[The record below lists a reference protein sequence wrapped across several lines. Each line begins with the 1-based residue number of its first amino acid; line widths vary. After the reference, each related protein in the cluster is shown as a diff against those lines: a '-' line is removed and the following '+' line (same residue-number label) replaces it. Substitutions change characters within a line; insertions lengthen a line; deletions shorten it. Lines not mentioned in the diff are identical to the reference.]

1 MPIDHHRLRPL
12 LRGLLAAGMAGV
24 FFQTLPAD
32 AALVTITDFGETIS
46 SDDDSYVITD
56 TSDGFTSIRSIRIP
70 SDGNME
76 SGTVGIEIKGK
87 AWIASEDPDVKAL
100 DVDLGSVPDSV
111 GILLS
116 ADPKPDPEQ
125 PAQSTVSVTG
135 NAQISAATAI
145 KGDQG
150 IMFLSGSDDPSQVRI
165 HGALDMAEGTMSL
178 SAAEVTYAGDGKL
191 GRLDTKVSG
200 QKSTFNVGEGE
211 GGGNA
216 LLRIEALNL
225 THGNVAV
232 QGDAA
237 AASDNQWRLGS
248 ALLVGAITDDV
259 EPAYGGTEDKA
270 ESSSI
275 SVTGNGTLALGTL
288 LERPNE
294 RLDASIRESIAGFD
308 DLSESEQVRA
318 RLSHILADADVLT
331 NNPRKST
338 LLTAAGLTSQAVP
351 ENVTITV
358 GTVNGTD
365 GSGIYLGD
373 DARWVIYYGEEPAA
387 AKDDSKSSP
396 ITVNAGEDSQLIIY
410 GWDGVAAL
418 PDLTLLGFSAQN
430 VFSLNGVRTQVV
442 DGALQRLW
450 CWQMPGLETSA
461 IVKHVEEGWTWGE
474 SEVRPG
480 YSFIVDSFDADRVG
494 PEAYAA
500 VIDSALYLPASSG
513 AMTAVERVERDVV
526 NGLLSHDHKLFEGKG
541 HWWVQGESASYEA
554 PRLFDVGASRS
565 GFDADAYYGTLG
577 YDLSLTENW
586 VGTLAV
592 SFASI
597 DVQSRGLT
605 STITS
610 DAASASVLA
619 SAARFFDQTAVKLAL
634 SYTRA
639 ELTNKNQ
646 VNGHVLES
654 EPELEIVSGAVR
666 WETRFG
672 NDYFVAPLLQAG
684 VHWASFKEGAITD
697 RTESVHGEGFKTT
710 AAERVWGSFMVG
722 ARAGAEF
729 EVKGYQVRPTA
740 ALTGTTAV
748 GDRDWTMRTA
758 LFDGSAASEAAFESA
773 RKFSW
778 RAEGSLE
785 IATSGTKPR
794 MEGGI
799 FGFGAKKT
807 KFVDPYAWSLS
818 VTAAYESASDGEK
831 GTTVGLQFRQ
841 LF

>member
-70 SDGNME
+70 SDESME
-76 SGTVGIEIKGK
+76 RGTVGIEIKGE
-87 AWIASEDPDVKAL
+87 AWIASENPDAKAL
-100 DVDLGSVPDSV
+100 DVNLGTVPDSV

-116 ADPKPDPEQ
+116 AGSSAGAEQ
-125 PAQSTVSVTG
+125 SSQAAVSVTG

-145 KGDQG
+145 KGDQA
-150 IMFLSGSDDPSQVRI
+150 IEFLAGSEESSQVRI
-165 HGALDMAEGTMSL
+165 HGALDMAEGTISL
-178 SAAEVTYAGDGKL
+178 FDAVVTYAGDGKL

-211 GGGNA
+211 GGASA
-216 LLRIEALNL
+216 LLRIGTLNL

-237 AASDNQWRLGS
+237 AVSDNQWRLGS
-248 ALLVGAITDDV
+248 ALLVGAITDD
-259 EPAYGGTEDKA
+259 EAT
-270 ESSSI
+270 ESSRI

-288 LERPNE
+288 LEHPNE

-338 LLTAAGLTSQAVP
+338 LLTAAGLTSEALP

-358 GTVNGTD
+358 GTVNETGE
-365 GSGIYLGD
+365 SGIYLGD

-387 AKDDSKSSP
+387 AKDDSESSP
-396 ITVNAGEDSQLIIY
+396 ITVNAGKDSQLVIY

-480 YSFIVDSFDADRVG
+480 YSFIVDSFDSDRVG

-526 NGLLSHDHKLFEGKG
+526 NGLLSHDYKLFEGKG

-597 DVQSRGLT
+597 DVQSRGLS

-610 DAASASVLA
+610 DATSASVLA
-619 SAARFFDQTAVKLAL
+619 SAARFFDRTAVKLAL

-666 WETRFG
+666 WETRLG

-758 LFDGSAASEAAFESA
+758 LFDGSASSEAAFESA

-778 RAEGSLE
+778 RAEGALE

-807 KFVDPYAWSLS
+807 KFGDPYAWSLS

>member
-32 AALVTITDFGETIS
+32 AALVTITKFGIESVKPT
-46 SDDDSYVITD
+46 YVNAD
-56 TSDGFTSIRSIRIP
+56 EWGNESVRIP
-70 SDGNME
+70 GDGSME
-76 SGTVGIEIKGK
+76 SGTVGLEVEGF
-87 AWIASEDPDVKAL
+87 AWLASEDPDANAL
-100 DVDLGSVPDSV
+100 DVNLGSVPDSV

-135 NAQISAATAI
+135 NAEISAATAI
-145 KGDQG
+145 KGDQE
-150 IMFLSGSDDPSQVRI
+150 IMFLSVSDDPSQVRI
-165 HGALDMAEGTMSL
+165 HGVLDMAEGTMSL

-191 GRLDTKVSG
+191 GRLNIKISG
-200 QKSTFNVGEGE
+200 QLKVGEGE

-259 EPAYGGTEDKA
+259 ESDETT
-270 ESSSI
+270 ESSRI

-358 GTVNGTD
+358 GTVNETD

-396 ITVNAGEDSQLIIY
+396 ITVNAGEDSQLVIY

-526 NGLLSHDHKLFEGKG
+526 NGLLSHDYKLFEGKG

>member
-46 SDDDSYVITD
+46 STDDSYVD
-56 TSDGFTSIRSIRIP
+56 VDEWGYVSVRIP
-70 SDGNME
+70 DKGNME
-76 SGTVGIEIKGK
+76 SGTVGLEVEGF
-87 AWIASEDPDVKAL
+87 AWLSSEDPDAKAL
-100 DVDLGSVPDSV
+100 DVNLGSVPDSV

-135 NAQISAATAI
+135 NAEISAATAI
-145 KGDQG
+145 KGDQA
-150 IMFLSGSDDPSQVRI
+150 IEFLAGSEESSQVRI
-165 HGALDMAEGTMSL
+165 HGALDMAEGTISL
-178 SAAEVTYAGDGKL
+178 FDAVVTYAGDGKL

-211 GGGNA
+211 GGASA
-216 LLRIEALNL
+216 LLRIETLNL

-232 QGDAA
+232 QGDAV

-259 EPAYGGTEDKA
+259 ESGETT
-270 ESSSI
+270 ESSRI

-338 LLTAAGLTSQAVP
+338 LLTAAGLTSEALP

-358 GTVNGTD
+358 GTVNETGE
-365 GSGIYLGD
+365 SGIYLGD
-373 DARWVIYYGEEPAA
+373 DARWVIYYGEEPSAT
-387 AKDDSKSSP
+387 KDDSESSP
-396 ITVNAGEDSQLIIY
+396 ITVNAGKDSQLVIY

-442 DGALQRLW
+442 DGALQRRW

-526 NGLLSHDHKLFEGKG
+526 NGLLSHDYKLFEGKG

-597 DVQSRGLT
+597 DVQSRGLS

-610 DAASASVLA
+610 DATSASVLA
-619 SAARFFDQTAVKLAL
+619 SAARFFDRTAVKLAL

-666 WETRFG
+666 WETRLG

-758 LFDGSAASEAAFESA
+758 LFDGSASSEAAFESA

-778 RAEGSLE
+778 RAEGALE

>member
-46 SDDDSYVITD
+46 STDDSYVD
-56 TSDGFTSIRSIRIP
+56 VDEWGYVSVRIP
-70 SDGNME
+70 DKGNME
-76 SGTVGIEIKGK
+76 SGTVGLEVEGF
-87 AWIASEDPDVKAL
+87 AWLSSEDPDAKAL
-100 DVDLGSVPDSV
+100 DVNLGSVPDSV

-135 NAQISAATAI
+135 NAEISAATAI
-145 KGDQG
+145 KGDQA
-150 IMFLSGSDDPSQVRI
+150 IEFLAGSEESSQVRI
-165 HGALDMAEGTMSL
+165 HGALDMAEGTISL
-178 SAAEVTYAGDGKL
+178 FDAVVTYAGDGKL

-211 GGGNA
+211 GGASA
-216 LLRIEALNL
+216 LLRIETLNL

-232 QGDAA
+232 QGDAV

-259 EPAYGGTEDKA
+259 ESGETT
-270 ESSSI
+270 ESSRI

-338 LLTAAGLTSQAVP
+338 LLTAAGLTSEALP

-358 GTVNGTD
+358 GTVNETGE
-365 GSGIYLGD
+365 SGIYLGD
-373 DARWVIYYGEEPAA
+373 DARWVIYYGEEPSAT
-387 AKDDSKSSP
+387 KDDSESSP
-396 ITVNAGEDSQLIIY
+396 ITVNAGKDSQLVIY

-442 DGALQRLW
+442 DGALQRRW

-526 NGLLSHDHKLFEGKG
+526 NGLLSHDYKLFEGKG

-597 DVQSRGLT
+597 DVQSRGLS

-610 DAASASVLA
+610 DATSASVLA
-619 SAARFFDQTAVKLAL
+619 SAARFFDRTAVKLAL

-666 WETRFG
+666 WETRLG

-758 LFDGSAASEAAFESA
+758 LFDGSASSEVAFESA

-778 RAEGSLE
+778 RAEGALE

>member
-32 AALVTITDFGETIS
+32 AALVTIKNSEVDSVDKTYVDVDEWGYVS
-46 SDDDSYVITD
+46 SV
-56 TSDGFTSIRSIRIP
+56 RIP

-76 SGTVGIEIKGK
+76 SGTVGIEIKGD
-87 AWIASEDPDVKAL
+87 AWIASENPDVKAL
-100 DVDLGSVPDSV
+100 DVNLGTVPDSV

-116 ADPKPDPEQ
+116 AGSSAGAEQ
-125 PAQSTVSVTG
+125 SSQAIVSVTG

-145 KGDQG
+145 KGDQE
-150 IMFLSGSDDPSQVRI
+150 IMFLAGSEESSQVRLQ
-165 HGALDMAEGTMSL
+165 GALDMAEGTMSL
-178 SAAEVTYAGDGKL
+178 LDVVVTYAGDGKL
-191 GRLDTKVSG
+191 GRLQTTQAGEQS
-200 QKSTFNVGEGE
+200 KSLFNVGEGV

-216 LLRIEALNL
+216 LLRIGTLNL

-270 ESSSI
+270 EPSSI

-288 LERPNE
+288 LDRPNE

-358 GTVNGTD
+358 GTVNETD

-387 AKDDSKSSP
+387 AKDDSESSP
-396 ITVNAGEDSQLIIY
+396 ITVKAGKDSQLVIY

-480 YSFIVDSFDADRVG
+480 YSFIVDSFDSDRVG

-526 NGLLSHDHKLFEGKG
+526 NGLLSHDYKLFEGKG

-554 PRLFDVGASRS
+554 PRLFDVGASRW
-565 GFDADAYYGTLG
+565 GFDADAHYGTLG

-610 DAASASVLA
+610 DATSASVLA

-697 RTESVHGEGFKTT
+697 RTESVYGEGFKTT

-758 LFDGSAASEAAFESA
+758 LFDGSASSEAAFESA

-778 RAEGSLE
+778 RAEGALE

-841 LF
+841 LL

>member
-1 MPIDHHRLRPL
+1 M
-12 LRGLLAAGMAGV
+12 
-24 FFQTLPAD
+24 
-32 AALVTITDFGETIS
+32 
-46 SDDDSYVITD
+46 
-56 TSDGFTSIRSIRIP
+56 
-70 SDGNME
+70 
-76 SGTVGIEIKGK
+76 
-87 AWIASEDPDVKAL
+87 
-100 DVDLGSVPDSV
+100 
-111 GILLS
+111 
-116 ADPKPDPEQ
+116 
-125 PAQSTVSVTG
+125 
-135 NAQISAATAI
+135 
-145 KGDQG
+145 
-150 IMFLSGSDDPSQVRI
+150 
-165 HGALDMAEGTMSL
+165 
-178 SAAEVTYAGDGKL
+178 
-191 GRLDTKVSG
+191 
-200 QKSTFNVGEGE
+200 
-211 GGGNA
+211 
-216 LLRIEALNL
+216 
-225 THGNVAV
+225 
-232 QGDAA
+232 
-237 AASDNQWRLGS
+237 
-248 ALLVGAITDDV
+248 
-259 EPAYGGTEDKA
+259 
-270 ESSSI
+270 
-275 SVTGNGTLALGTL
+275 
-288 LERPNE
+288 
-294 RLDASIRESIAGFD
+294 
-308 DLSESEQVRA
+308 
-318 RLSHILADADVLT
+318 LT

-338 LLTAAGLTSQAVP
+338 LLTAAGLTSEALP

-358 GTVNGTD
+358 GTVNETD

-396 ITVNAGEDSQLIIY
+396 ITVNAGGDSQLIIY

-480 YSFIVDSFDADRVG
+480 YSFIVDSFDSDRVG

-526 NGLLSHDHKLFEGKG
+526 NGLLSHDYKLFEGKG

-554 PRLFDVGASRS
+554 PRLFDVGASRW

-610 DAASASVLA
+610 DATSASVLA

-697 RTESVHGEGFKTT
+697 RTESVYGEGFKTT

-758 LFDGSAASEAAFESA
+758 LFDGSASSEAAFESA

-778 RAEGSLE
+778 RAEGALE

>member
-32 AALVTITDFGETIS
+32 ATLVTITDFGETIS

-70 SDGNME
+70 SDESME
-76 SGTVGIEIKGK
+76 RGTVGIEVKGY
-87 AWIASEDPDVKAL
+87 AGVASEDPDVKAL
-100 DVDLGSVPDSV
+100 DVNLGSVPDSV

-116 ADPKPDPEQ
+116 AADPNADFEMP
-125 PAQSTVSVTG
+125 VSVYG
-135 NAQISAATAI
+135 NAEISAATAI
-145 KGDQG
+145 KGDQE
-150 IMFLSGSDDPSQVRI
+150 IMFLAGSGDPSQVRI

-211 GGGNA
+211 GGASA
-216 LLRIEALNL
+216 LLRIETLNL

-259 EPAYGGTEDKA
+259 ESGETT
-270 ESSSI
+270 ESSCI
-275 SVTGNGTLALGTL
+275 SVTSNGTLALGTL
-288 LERPNE
+288 LARPNE

-338 LLTAAGLTSQAVP
+338 LLTAAGLTSEALP

-358 GTVNGTD
+358 GTVNETGE
-365 GSGIYLGD
+365 SGIYLGD

-387 AKDDSKSSP
+387 AKDDSESSP
-396 ITVNAGEDSQLIIY
+396 ITVNAGKDSQLVIY

-526 NGLLSHDHKLFEGKG
+526 NGLLAHDYKLFEGKG

-554 PRLFDVGASRS
+554 PRLFTVGASRW

-610 DAASASVLA
+610 DATSASVLA

-666 WETRFG
+666 WETRLG

-697 RTESVHGEGFKTT
+697 RTESVYGEGFKTT
-710 AAERVWGSFMVG
+710 AAERIWGSFMVG

-729 EVKGYQVRPTA
+729 EIKGCQVRPTV

-758 LFDGSAASEAAFESA
+758 LFDGAVASEAAFESA

-831 GTTVGLQFRQ
+831 GTTMGLQFRQ

>member
-32 AALVTITDFGETIS
+32 AALVTITNSEVDSVDKTYVDVDEWGYVS
-46 SDDDSYVITD
+46 SV
-56 TSDGFTSIRSIRIP
+56 RIP

-76 SGTVGIEIKGK
+76 SGTVGIEIKGD
-87 AWIASEDPDVKAL
+87 AWIASENPDVKAL
-100 DVDLGSVPDSV
+100 DVNLGTVPDSV

-116 ADPKPDPEQ
+116 AGSSAGAEQ
-125 PAQSTVSVTG
+125 SSQAIVSVTG

-145 KGDQG
+145 KGDQE
-150 IMFLSGSDDPSQVRI
+150 IMFLAGSEESSQVRLQ
-165 HGALDMAEGTMSL
+165 GALDMAEGTMSL
-178 SAAEVTYAGDGKL
+178 LDVVVTYAGDGKL
-191 GRLDTKVSG
+191 GRLQTTQAGEQS
-200 QKSTFNVGEGE
+200 KSLFNVGEGV

-216 LLRIEALNL
+216 LLRIGTLNL

-270 ESSSI
+270 EPSSI

-358 GTVNGTD
+358 GTVNETD

-387 AKDDSKSSP
+387 AKDDSESSP
-396 ITVNAGEDSQLIIY
+396 ITVKAGKDSQLVIY

-480 YSFIVDSFDADRVG
+480 YSFIVDSFDSDRVG
-494 PEAYAA
+494 PEAYAT

-526 NGLLSHDHKLFEGKG
+526 NGLLSHDYKLFEGKG

-610 DAASASVLA
+610 DATSASVLA

-697 RTESVHGEGFKTT
+697 RTESVYGEGFKTT

-758 LFDGSAASEAAFESA
+758 LFDGSASSEAAFESA
-773 RKFSW
+773 RKFAW
-778 RAEGSLE
+778 RAEGALE